1 MRFVLQVGFLEI
13 HHTLKSNLNETE
25 EFFKNISER
34 LSVNN
39 SFLNKK
45 VVKSLFF
52 MLKFRLRAIN
62 YCFKACTKFWLFDVK
77 LNFVTEWLV

>member
-45 VVKSLFF
+45 SCKIIVFYAKISVKS
-52 MLKFRLRAIN
+52 N
-62 YCFKACTKFWLFDVK
+62 
-77 LNFVTEWLV
+77 